1 MFCKH
6 LTRWNS
12 FKYWGSIRFGE
23 VLSVFVF
30 VLPWKSC
37 NPDFRNRFVRM
48 TWRPCN
54 NGAEAMS
61 PWHSY
66 KASTP
71 FRQGEYGFSNHPLT
85 KYNEATTAT
94 TCISTNAYEFLS
106 DSLQWV
112 TLISHKYSVSPR
124 LCVPI

>member
-1 MFCKH
+1 MFYKY

-12 FKYWGSIRFGE
+12 FKYWGARRFGE
-23 VLSVFVF
+23 VLSVFVLSYPGNL
-30 VLPWKSC
+30 V

-48 TWRPCN
+48 TWRPCK

-71 FRQGEYGFSNHPLT
+71 FRQGEYGSSNHPLT

-94 TCISTNAYEFLS
+94 TCISTNAYDEKVKCHF
-106 DSLQWV
+106 
-112 TLISHKYSVSPR
+112 
-124 LCVPI
+124 

>member
-1 MFCKH
+1 MF
-6 LTRWNS
+6 L
-12 FKYWGSIRFGE
+12 F
-23 VLSVFVF
+23 LSYPGNLV
-30 VLPWKSC
+30 

-48 TWRPCN
+48 TWRPCK

-94 TCISTNAYEFLS
+94 TCISTDAYL
-106 DSLQWV
+106 
-112 TLISHKYSVSPR
+112 LITVLLHFTITHEWQQVSK
-124 LCVPI
+124 